1 MSRRPTLRLRPPGR
15 NKRLREEEPRAPSVQ
30 QPPQKPRPVVLPG
43 GRPLFGEWLVR
54 QGVLTREQ
62 LLRALAL
69 SHQYEWRLGDAI
81 VVLRFASRARV
92 EAEAELFG
100 SHVVRREPRAQQ
112 LERRAQRL
120 EREAAARRR
129 ATREQ

>member
-1 MSRRPTLRLRPPGR
+1 MSRRPTLRLRPPRR
-15 NKRLREEEPRAPSVQ
+15 NGSREEEPPPSVQ
-30 QPPQKPRPVVLPG
+30 QPPPDILPG

-69 SHQYEWRLGDAI
+69 SHQHEWRLGDAV

-100 SHVVRREPRAQQ
+100 SHVGRREPRARQ

-120 EREAAARRR
+120 EREAAARR
-129 ATREQ
+129 ATRVQ